1 MPVPKLYI
9 SISLHAKQLWDR
21 WNVRGAILFSLFLQV
36 VLIFIGPIRKSAR
49 NQIVVLFI
57 WFAYLMA
64 DTAANFAVGQISNS
78 QRNFNQTVAV
88 IQKVSNSQSSNSTK
102 LAVDD
107 NPDLLA
113 FWAPFLLVHLGG
125 PDTITAFALEDNQL
139 WLRHLLS
146 LAFQAGAVLYVFIQS
161 LPNDLLWI
169 PTLLM
174 FTAGII
180 KYIERTKALYL
191 ASLDKFRDSMLEEPD
206 PGPNYAKLMEEYAFK
221 QRNQLPTRINMTPEP
236 DKEAKASDVPVK
248 SGTLNHVEVVR
259 YAHAYF
265 KTFKGLVV
273 DLIFSFRERDESR
286 DFFYKRSAEEAL
298 RLIEVELNFLY
309 GTLYTKV
316 EVVHSKIGYVFR
328 FFAFGAVLSTL
339 GIFYFQTDK
348 STINGVDI
356 AITYT
361 LLLGAIALDVIAF
374 FHLIFS
380 DRTIALIKNP
390 DRPRGWWRRS
400 ACFVFNG
407 YLALKKPRWHSCKC
421 KTTNSGRHVSQNVL
435 VTPTGFRRWSGSI
448 STHNIIRYCLC
459 SKTTTIHEFPSFLGI
474 MFGKMK
480 IPCFLRNKHDDPV
493 PEKGNSSNG
502 KVTNICKVIN
512 LPLDFLVQKFRFFYK
527 PWDLPFKDFM
537 DELLYVSSEPFT
549 KELWKF
555 IFEEIQN
562 KAEFADTP
570 ETAKRISSA
579 RGDWVLTDT
588 SDGNSQV
595 QDEVRSNLLKY
606 VSDVPY
612 DESILLWHIATDL
625 CYYDNSIEENL
636 EILDRESLLHRE
648 FSKILSDYMLYL
660 LIFQPTMMSAVAGI
674 GKIRYRDT
682 CAEARIFFERRG
694 LGPNRDRDACI
705 QILGV
710 NTDVGPATV
719 KGDRSKS
726 VLFEACILAKELKRL
741 GSQAKWKL
749 TSRVWVEL
757 VSYAASHCRANTHA
771 AQVSKGGELI
781 TFFWLLMA
789 HFGLG
794 EQFQINEGHARAKLL
809 VGK

>member
-9 SISLHAKQLWDR
+9 SISLNAKQLWDR

-36 VLIFIGPIRKSAR
+36 VLIFVGPIRKSAR
-49 NQIVVLFI
+49 NQVVVLFI

-78 QRNFNQTVAV
+78 QRNSNQTDA
-88 IQKVSNSQSSNSTK
+88 
-102 LAVDD
+102 
-107 NPDLLA
+107 
-113 FWAPFLLVHLGG
+113 
-125 PDTITAFALEDNQL
+125 
-139 WLRHLLS
+139 
-146 LAFQAGAVLYVFIQS
+146 
-161 LPNDLLWI
+161 
-169 PTLLM
+169 
-174 FTAGII
+174 
-180 KYIERTKALYL
+180 
-191 ASLDKFRDSMLEEPD
+191 
-206 PGPNYAKLMEEYAFK
+206 
-221 QRNQLPTRINMTPEP
+221 QLPTRINMTPEP

-286 DFFYKRSAEEAL
+286 EFFYNRTPEDAL

-348 STINGVDI
+348 AKFDGVDI

-374 FHLIFS
+374 FLLIFS

-390 DRPRGWWRRS
+390 DRPRGWWRRF

-407 YLALKKPRWHSCKC
+407 YLALKKPRWQLCQC
-421 KTTNSGRHVSQNVL
+421 KTTNSGHRRKVL

-459 SKTTTIHEFPSFLGI
+459 SKKTTIHEFPSFLGI
-474 MFGKMK
+474 MFGNMK
-480 IPCFLRNKHDDPV
+480 IPCDRV
-493 PEKGNSSNG
+493 AVAEQGNSCIG
-502 KVTNICKVIN
+502 KVIN
-512 LPLDFLVQKFRFFYK
+512 FPCSVKEFLVQRFRFFYK

-549 KELWKF
+549 EELWEF
-555 IFEEIQN
+555 IFLEIKI

-588 SDGNSQV
+588 SDNSQQTDHDNSQV
-595 QDEVRSNLLKY
+595 LQDEVRSNLLKY
-606 VSDVPY
+606 DMP
-612 DESILLWHIATDL
+612 EQ
-625 CYYDNSIEENL
+625 NS
-636 EILDRESLLHRE
+636 SW
-648 FSKILSDYMLYL
+648 
-660 LIFQPTMMSAVAGI
+660 
-674 GKIRYRDT
+674 
-682 CAEARIFFERRG
+682 
-694 LGPNRDRDACI
+694 
-705 QILGV
+705 
-710 NTDVGPATV
+710 
-719 KGDRSKS
+719 
-726 VLFEACILAKELKRL
+726 
-741 GSQAKWKL
+741 GS
-749 TSRVWVEL
+749 
-757 VSYAASHCRANTHA
+757 N
-771 AQVSKGGELI
+771 
-781 TFFWLLMA
+781 
-789 HFGLG
+789 
-794 EQFQINEGHARAKLL
+794 
-809 VGK
+809 